1 MTAELTKSEKI
12 TIIMTHLKTIA
23 FSQYNLELTLIEE
36 NAKEVPDQDIITRTN
51 NNLEILSDQI
61 AALNAEL
68 ATVEALTE

>member
-1 MTAELTKSEKI
+1 MTVQLTKEEKI

-36 NAKEVPDQDIITRTN
+36 NAKEIPDQDIITRTT
-51 NNLEILSDQI
+51 NNLDVVFDQI

-68 ATVEALTE
+68 ARVEALTE

>member
-61 AALNAEL
+61 AALNSEL